1 MWRKTHIR
9 ETHTAHT
16 YRHAEVAYRRHSQAH
31 IQWKKNMP
39 KNKQKQL
46 KSASLWT
53 YGSTVRTAY
62 THIRHAR
69 TLASFSS
76 QMNVFFFCVFNFSKT
91 CRIVVIHYKRPY
103 ISSMAHNTILH
114 ARIHFCLR
122 VFGESQ
128 DHTMPVKCI
137 CDCIIALIESNK
149 TESNHYRRPL
159 RNIRYVA
166 TIPAIP
172 FRCHSVWWWQCFLCS
187 NSMRSVSNRT
197 SKLSHIILGR
207 YRTADWEWETWK
219 RQMQSRTIVG
229 CAKHGGEHASRL
241 RPW

>member
-1 MWRKTHIR
+1 MQKLHIADTH
-9 ETHTAHT
+9 EHT
-16 YRHAEVAYRRHSQAH
+16 YSERKICRKINKSNSNQHRYERMDRPYVQRTRIYDTHA
-31 IQWKKNMP
+31 
-39 KNKQKQL
+39 
-46 KSASLWT
+46 LWPHL
-53 YGSTVRTAY
+53 V
-62 THIRHAR
+62 HKW
-69 TLASFSS
+69 
-76 QMNVFFFCVFNFSKT
+76 MCFFFCVFNFSKT
-91 CRIVVIHYKRPY
+91 CRIVVIHYKRPH

-149 TESNHYRRPL
+149 TESNHSRRPL

>member
-1 MWRKTHIR
+1 MQKLHIADTH
-9 ETHTAHT
+9 EHT
-16 YRHAEVAYRRHSQAH
+16 YSERKICRKINKSNSNQHRYERMDRPYVQRTRIYDTHA
-31 IQWKKNMP
+31 
-39 KNKQKQL
+39 
-46 KSASLWT
+46 LWPHL
-53 YGSTVRTAY
+53 V
-62 THIRHAR
+62 HKW
-69 TLASFSS
+69 
-76 QMNVFFFCVFNFSKT
+76 MCFFFVYSISLKHVGSSSFIIRD
-91 CRIVVIHYKRPY
+91 RIYLRWH
-103 ISSMAHNTILH
+103 TT
-114 ARIHFCLR
+114 HFCLR

-149 TESNHYRRPL
+149 TESNHSRRPL